1 MCLVALV
8 SDLRPRK
15 GGPMLSAVQRSGCRC
30 AARGLALGLLQCPTG
45 PCTQIYIYICLSQI
59 LCSLSTYIGTTL
71 KPKYLLYGHMDPEGC
86 MPKPLPGRRTRNILH
101 WLNARSSPPKACS
114 RFFSTLLLL
123 GFWLKKV
130 LGLGYWFRV

>member
-45 PCTQIYIYICLSQI
+45 PCTQIYIYIYMSI
-59 LCSLSTYIGTTL
+59 ADTL
-71 KPKYLLYGHMDPEGC
+71 LLKYLYRDYFKAKVSAIRHMDPEGC

-123 GFWLKKV
+123 GFWLKKSF
-130 LGLGYWFRV
+130 GFRVLV